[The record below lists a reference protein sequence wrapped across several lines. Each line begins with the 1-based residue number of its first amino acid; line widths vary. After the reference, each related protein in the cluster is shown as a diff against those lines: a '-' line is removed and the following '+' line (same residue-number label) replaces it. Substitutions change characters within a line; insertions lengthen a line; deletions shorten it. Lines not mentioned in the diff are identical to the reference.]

1 MVRKW
6 SYLNIK
12 NLHNSSGFKP
22 LLKKKSF
29 KVFKY
34 TTKFKKYNLGI
45 TRSVRQKYSQR
56 KFYTSYL
63 VLSQITKY
71 WSLNYIQSKQIE
83 RFIQSM
89 YYAPIISHSPN
100 IDIFN
105 SVNKNNEKNLNFHLF
120 SCSTKL
126 LYRFYNVNNYKKTLL
141 TPIGIKN
148 TKLSFTQSSSF
159 DSLLQNDVTYPLNTY
174 FDKLQYHPHL
184 NPIPQNYTLTLNQ
197 VTQSLLTIN
206 LNLIVSYYKTFILL
220 TWINLSRN

>member
-12 NLHNSSGFKP
+12 NPHNPLGLKP
-22 LLKKKSF
+22 LIKKKSF

-83 RFIQSM
+83 RFIQAMCYSS
-89 YYAPIISHSPN
+89 ITSHSPN

-105 SVNKNNEKNLNFHLF
+105 STTKSNEKNLNFHLF
-120 SCSTKL
+120 SCSNKL
-126 LYRFYNVNNYKKTLL
+126 LYRFYNINNYGKTLL
-141 TPIGIKN
+141 TPVNIKN
-148 TKLSFTQSSSF
+148 TKLSFTQTNSF
-159 DSLLQNDVTYPLNTY
+159 DLLLQNDVTYPLNVY
-174 FDKLQYHPHL
+174 FGKLQYHPHL
-184 NPIPQNYTLTLNQ
+184 NPTNQNNELILNQ
-197 VTQSLLTIN
+197 VIESLLITN
-206 LNLIVSYYKTFILL
+206 LHLILNYYKTFILL
-220 TWINLSRN
+220 TLINISQN